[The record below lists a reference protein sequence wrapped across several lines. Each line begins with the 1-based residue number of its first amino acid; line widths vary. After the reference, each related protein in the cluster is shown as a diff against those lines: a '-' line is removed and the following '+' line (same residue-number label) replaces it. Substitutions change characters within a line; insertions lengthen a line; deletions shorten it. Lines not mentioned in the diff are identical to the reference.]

1 MTTRLKALI
10 IAINISILLW
20 VALIGSVLWFFPGA
34 EVFDRRTTASI
45 SDHR

>member
-10 IAINISILLW
+10 FAINISILLW
-20 VALIGSVLWFFPGA
+20 GAVIGSVLWLFSDA

-45 SDHR
+45 SDHP